1 MSYVIPGRWAA
12 LARSTD
18 AVDPRVLLDKIGGE
32 AGLLSAG
39 GAELVAAGFRPK
51 LVEQLLSAR
60 DEVSPDPFYT
70 LGSPSYPEALLGLAQ
85 PPALICV
92 RGAKVGDR
100 PGLAVVGARAC
111 TPYGRLVARR
121 LGAQA
126 ANLGGALVS
135 GAARGID
142 ESAHRGALE
151 AGGVTIAIL
160 GQGLCSRASGP
171 EARRLHEDI
180 LNGGGSLVSELPPRD
195 PPTKFT
201 FPRRNRLIAALA
213 RATVVVEA
221 SLQSGA
227 MHTAKAARDLSRE
240 VWAVPGRIDAPASA
254 GCLLLIAEG
263 CLCVRELVEVTA
275 GWRRVGNDPASRLLM
290 ALDAPRGLGE
300 IAARLEAPLREVLGL
315 LTKLELTGA
324 VVRLPDQRYALS

>member
-1 MSYVIPGRWAA
+1 
-12 LARSTD
+12 
-18 AVDPRVLLDKIGGE
+18 
-32 AGLLSAG
+32 
-39 GAELVAAGFRPK
+39 
-51 LVEQLLSAR
+51 
-60 DEVSPDPFYT
+60 
-70 LGSPSYPEALLGLAQ
+70 
-85 PPALICV
+85 
-92 RGAKVGDR
+92 
-100 PGLAVVGARAC
+100 
-111 TPYGRLVARR
+111 VARR

-126 ANLGGALVS
+126 ANLGAALVS

-171 EARRLHEDI
+171 EARRLHDDI
-180 LNGGGSLVSELPPRD
+180 LDGGGSLLSELPPRD

-221 SLQSGA
+221 SLLSGA

-254 GCLLLIAEG
+254 GCLLLISEG

-324 VVRLPDQRYALS
+324 YLVR

>member
-18 AVDPRVLLDKIGGE
+18 AVDPRVLLDNIGGE

-39 GAELVAAGFRPK
+39 GAELVAAGFRPR
-51 LVEQLLSAR
+51 LVEKMLDAR
-60 DEVSPDPFYT
+60 DELSPDPVYT
-70 LGSPSYPEALLGLAQ
+70 LGSAQSPEAVLSLAQ
-85 PPALICV
+85 PPALVCV
-92 RGAKVGDR
+92 RGARVGDR

-151 AGGVTIAIL
+151 AGGVTVAVL

-171 EARRLHEDI
+171 EARKLHDDI
-180 LNGGGSLVSELPPRD
+180 LNGGGSLLSELPPRD
-195 PPTKFT
+195 PPSKFT

-263 CLCVRELVEVTA
+263 SLCVRELVEVTA

-290 ALDAPRGLGE
+290 ALDAPRGLSE
-300 IAARLEAPLREVLGL
+300 IAARLETPLREVLGL

>member
-18 AVDPRVLLDKIGGE
+18 ALDPRVLLQAVGGE
-32 AGLLSAG
+32 LGFLSAD
-39 GAELVAAGFRPK
+39 GAALVAAGFRPK
-51 LVEQLLSAR
+51 LVERLLSAP
-60 DEVSPDPFYT
+60 DEPSPDPFYT
-70 LGSPSYPEALLGLAQ
+70 IGSPGYPEALLSLAQ
-85 PPALICV
+85 PPALVCV
-92 RGAKVGDR
+92 RGAPIGDR

-111 TPYGRLVARR
+111 TPYGRVVARR
-121 LGAQA
+121 LGAQV

-135 GAARGID
+135 GAARGVD

-151 AGGVTIAIL
+151 EGGVTVAVL

-180 LNGGGSLVSELPPRD
+180 LRGGGSLVSELPPRD
-195 PPTKFT
+195 PPSKIT

-221 SLQSGA
+221 SLLSGA
-227 MHTAKAARDLSRE
+227 IHTAKAARDLSRE

-263 CLCVRELVEVTA
+263 CLCVRELPEVTA
-275 GWRRVGNDPASRLLM
+275 GWRRVGQDPAARLLG
-290 ALDAPRGLGE
+290 ALDAPRGLTE
-300 IAARLEAPLREVLGL
+300 IAARLDAPLREVLGL